1 MLNSIRPTLGPTLT
15 KFSLSHGLSQS
26 AGKPGFTRYEHKR
39 FHPSVAL
46 TRRFY
51 PHVHNMDGFYVA
63 KIQKLSDKRKGEE
76 DKKEQDAKM
85 ATDDVTKENAV
96 KAEVSNESKKADK
109 KKQKNFKRGKASN
122 VDDRDDD
129 GDEATIQRKKPKISY
144 APNNVQL
151 QKSGQ
156 KKKKVNAKISKPRRM
171 KITGM

>member
-15 KFSLSHGLSQS
+15 MFSLSHGLSQS

-85 ATDDVTKENAV
+85 ATDDVIKENAV
-96 KAEVSNESKKADK
+96 KAEVSNESKKK
-109 KKQKNFKRGKASN
+109 KKQQNFKRGKASN

-129 GDEATIQRKKPKISY
+129 GGEATIQRKKSKISY

-156 KKKKVNAKISKPRRM
+156 RKKKVNAKISKPRRM

>member
-1 MLNSIRPTLGPTLT
+1 M
-15 KFSLSHGLSQS
+15 FSLSHALSQS

-76 DKKEQDAKM
+76 DKKEQDATM
-85 ATDDVTKENAV
+85 ATDDVIKDNTV
-96 KAEVSNESKKADK
+96 KAEVSNESKKQGSK

-122 VDDRDDD
+122 ADNHDDD
-129 GDEATIQRKKPKISY
+129 GDEATIQRKKSKISY

-156 KKKKVNAKISKPRRM
+156 NKKKVNAKISKPRRM

>member
-1 MLNSIRPTLGPTLT
+1 
-15 KFSLSHGLSQS
+15 
-26 AGKPGFTRYEHKR
+26 
-39 FHPSVAL
+39 
-46 TRRFY
+46 
-51 PHVHNMDGFYVA
+51 MDGFYVA

-85 ATDDVTKENAV
+85 ATDDVIKENAV
-96 KAEVSNESKKADK
+96 KAEVSNESKKK
-109 KKQKNFKRGKASN
+109 KKQQNFKRGKASN

-129 GDEATIQRKKPKISY
+129 GGEATIQRKKSKISY

-156 KKKKVNAKISKPRRM
+156 RKKKVNAKISKPRRM